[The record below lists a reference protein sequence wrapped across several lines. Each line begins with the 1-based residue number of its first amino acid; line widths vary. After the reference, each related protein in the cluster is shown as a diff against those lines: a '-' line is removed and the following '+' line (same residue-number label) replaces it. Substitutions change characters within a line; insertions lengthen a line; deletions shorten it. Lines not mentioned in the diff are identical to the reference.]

1 MLTKLGKREDG
12 TLRIA
17 RFVMLAVS
25 LMVLAGLALACSS
38 SEPEGATAAEV
49 RAAMDSAVQK
59 AMQSQQQGA
68 SAEDV
73 AAAVQQ
79 AMSTQPGVT
88 QANVADA
95 IAQAMAAQ
103 QGVTPQDIAS
113 AVQDAM
119 AAQPGVTQAQVADAI
134 AKALAAQPGGVTEA
148 QVAGAIAGALADQQG
163 STETQ
168 VADAIVS
175 ALRQQTPGLTEA
187 QVSEAITKALS
198 DRPGIS
204 QADIQSAV
212 EAAVAKAVPA
222 EDESMMMMGP
232 SGKVT
237 GAVISVGTPS
247 GWPTDCVWCATFPNI
262 GAGEVLVTA
271 ARSTTGA
278 FIADPWVAE
287 SWSMAPDQSYI
298 DWKVRE
304 GIQFHQGWGELTAED
319 VVYTYNAGNPA
330 ITPEAVH
337 DTLPSP
343 IIGKLDLLSKYVARM
358 NLNSFSANTILSV
371 SDLGE
376 GVPIMSSRVQAEK
389 GTDWMR
395 QNIILTGPFEV
406 PEWSQ
411 QKGIYLEA
419 RSDGEHWKGMPHIE
433 RFDMIEVPESSTRRA
448 MIESGQ
454 ADMADIPIKDWDAL
468 IGGGMAKADEG
479 ISSARGI
486 LFQGHYWETE
496 HPRNGDA
503 LERMVDDSKPWIS
516 KMDDMAGRERAR
528 DVRIAISQ
536 CVDREAILDTILG
549 GQGRVA
555 YVQYIHPDTALYGK
569 VDGDTRWQ
577 IPYDCE
583 ASKALLAKHGYE
595 DGFTINDYWAGPSGV
610 VVEMAEAMAATWLS
624 ELNITVDLDRQIY
637 STWRPGLISRSVTGV
652 HGSFNPGTAPPIWA
666 SEWTWSAVAS
676 PAGYNSGNELPKASE
691 TVLAKES
698 TTNQEELEQITLDW
712 VDFIFEERIGFT
724 VGTMPS
730 NTIYNPE
737 VISSWEM
744 RPMTNFRVGGM
755 KALENIKLHK

>member
-1 MLTKLGKREDG
+1 MRT
-12 TLRIA
+12 A

-38 SEPEGATAAEV
+38 SEPEGATAADIQ
-49 RAAMDSAVQK
+49 AAMDAAVQK
-59 AMQSQQQGA
+59 ATQSQQQGA
-68 SAEDV
+68 SAADV
-73 AAAVQQ
+73 AAAVQE
-79 AMSTQPGVT
+79 AMAAQPGVT
-88 QANVADA
+88 QADVADA
-95 IAQAMAAQ
+95 IAQAMSEQ
-103 QGVTPQDIAS
+103 QGVTPADVAS

-119 AAQPGVTQAQVADAI
+119 AAQPGVTQAEVADAI
-134 AKALAAQPGGVTEA
+134 GKALAAQPGVTEGQVASAIASALAEQQGTTEA
-148 QVAGAIAGALADQQG
+148 QVADAIA
-163 STETQ
+163 
-168 VADAIVS
+168 S

-187 QVSEAITKALS
+187 QVSEAIGKALAE
-198 DRPGIS
+198 RPGVS
-204 QADIQSAV
+204 QEDIQAAV

-222 EDESMMMMGP
+222 EDDSMMMMGP
-232 SGKVT
+232 SGKAT
-237 GAVISVGTPS
+237 GAVVSVGTPS

-287 SWSMAPDQSYI
+287 SWTLAPDQSYI
-298 DWKVRE
+298 DWKIRE

-343 IIGKLDLLSKYVARM
+343 IIGKLELLSKYVARM
-358 NLNSFSANTILSV
+358 NLNSFSANTILSI

-376 GVPIMSSRVQAEK
+376 GVPIMSSRVQADQ
-389 GTDWMR
+389 GTEWMR
-395 QNIILTGPFEV
+395 QNIILSGPFEV
-406 PEWSQ
+406 PEWTQ

-419 RSDGEHWKGMPHIE
+419 RSDGEHWKGMPHLE
-433 RFDMIEVPESSTRRA
+433 RFDMLEVPESATRRA
-448 MIESGQ
+448 MLESGQ
-454 ADMADIPIKDWDAL
+454 ADMADIPIKDWGAL
-468 IGGGMAKADEG
+468 LDEGMAKAQEG
-479 ISSARGI
+479 VSSAQGV
-486 LFQGHYWETE
+486 LFQGHYWETI

-528 DVRIAISQ
+528 DVRVAISQ
-536 CVDREAILDTILG
+536 CVDREAILDTVLG

-555 YVQYIHPDTALYGK
+555 YVQYIHPDTALYAK
-569 VDGDTRWQ
+569 VDGDTRWN
-577 IPYDCE
+577 IPFDCE
-583 ASKALLAKHGYE
+583 ASKALLEKHGYG

-610 VVEMAEAMAATWLS
+610 VVEMAEAMSAQWLS
-624 ELNITVDLDRQIY
+624 ELNITVEIDRQIY
-637 STWRPGLISRSVTGV
+637 STWRPGLISRSVNGM
-652 HGSFNPGTAPPIWA
+652 HGSFNPRTAPPTWA

-691 TVLAKES
+691 TVLAKEA
-698 TTNQEELEQITLDW
+698 TTNQEELEQLTLDW
-712 VDFIFEERIGFT
+712 VDFIFEERFGFT
-724 VGTMPS
+724 VGTMPN

-755 KALENIKLHK
+755 KALENIKLAK

>member
-1 MLTKLGKREDG
+1 MRTR
-12 TLRIA
+12 
-17 RFVMLAVS
+17 RFVLVAFS
-25 LMVLAGLALACSS
+25 LMVLSVLAAACSS
-38 SEPEGATAAEV
+38 SEPEAAAPAPAGATAAEV
-49 RAAMDSAVQK
+49 QAAMDAAVQK
-59 AMQSQQQGA
+59 AMESQQQGA
-68 SAEDV
+68 SADDV
-73 AAAVQQ
+73 AAAVQ
-79 AMSTQPGVT
+79 S
-88 QANVADA
+88 
-95 IAQAMAAQ
+95 
-103 QGVTPQDIAS
+103 
-113 AVQDAM
+113 AM
-119 AAQPGVTQAQVADAI
+119 AAQPGVTQADVADAI
-134 AKALAAQPGGVTEA
+134 AQALAAQPGGVTEA
-148 QVAGAIAGALADQQG
+148 QVAGAIANALAEQQG
-163 STETQ
+163 TTEAQ
-168 VADAIVS
+168 VADAIAS

-187 QVSEAITKALS
+187 QVSEAIASALAE
-198 DRPGIS
+198 RPGVS

-237 GAVISVGTPS
+237 GAVVSVGTPS

-287 SWSMAPDQSYI
+287 SWTLNLDDMDNMYV
-298 DWKVRE
+298 DWKIRE
-304 GIQFHQGWGELTAED
+304 GIQYHQGWGELTAED

-343 IIGKLDLLSKYVARM
+343 MIGKLELLSKYVARM
-358 NLNSFSANTILSV
+358 YLNSFSANTILSI

-395 QNIILTGPFEV
+395 QNIILSGPFEV
-406 PEWSQ
+406 PEWTQ

-419 RSDGEHWKGMPHIE
+419 RSDGEHWKQMPSIE
-433 RFDMIEVPESSTRRA
+433 RFDMIEVPESATRRA
-448 MIESGQ
+448 MLESGQ
-454 ADMADIPIKDWDAL
+454 ADMADIPIKDWGAL
-468 IGGGMAKADEG
+468 LDEGMAKSQEG
-479 ISSARGI
+479 VSSAQGV
-486 LFQGHYWETE
+486 LFQGHYWETT

-528 DVRIAISQ
+528 DVRVAISQ
-536 CVDREAILDTILG
+536 CVDREAILDTVLG

-555 YVQYIHPDTALYGK
+555 YVQYIHPDTALYAK
-569 VDGDTRWQ
+569 VDGDTRWS
-577 IPYDCE
+577 IPFDCE

-610 VVEMAEAMAATWLS
+610 VVEMAEAMSAQWLS
-624 ELNITVDLDRQIY
+624 ELNITVEIDRQIY
-637 STWRPGLISRSVTGV
+637 STWRPGLISRSVNGM
-652 HGSFNPGTAPPIWA
+652 HGSFNPRTAPPTWA

-691 TVLAKES
+691 TVIAKEA
-698 TTNQEELEQITLDW
+698 TTNQEELEQLTLDW
-712 VDFIFEERIGFT
+712 VDYIFEERFGFT
-724 VGTMPS
+724 VGTMPN

-755 KALENIKLHK
+755 KALENIILAK